1 MNDSKKSWKTTEAF
15 FFDEILHCNKMMLSE
30 NKGENDQTLI
40 CWSKYY
46 WNNEQSLC
54 RYH

>member
-1 MNDSKKSWKTTEAF
+1 MTVKNPGKQQKLF

-40 CWSKYY
+40 C
-46 WNNEQSLC
+46 
-54 RYH
+54 

>member
-1 MNDSKKSWKTTEAF
+1 MTVKNPGKQQLF

-40 CWSKYY
+40 C
-46 WNNEQSLC
+46 
-54 RYH
+54 